1 VSYEDAFR
9 AGLNV
14 YIAKNLIKK
23 SALADEAGI
32 RRDTFS
38 RLLNTKRRIFGDEIM
53 SICSAIG
60 LNPAD
65 VIDLGKHNR
74 SA

>member
-9 AGLNV
+9 KGLKS
-14 YIAKNLIKK
+14 YIKQHLIKQ

-32 RRDTFS
+32 RRDVFS
-38 RLLNTKRRIFGDEIM
+38 RLLNSKRRIFGDEIM
-53 SICSAIG
+53 SICSVIG
-60 LNPAD
+60 LNPVD
-65 VIDLGKHNR
+65 IIEIGKRNQ